1 MEALAI
7 VGREEELAALRKF
20 VEATERLPAAAVVEG
35 APGIGKTTLWA
46 AALDLAREHSYR
58 VLWCRPG
65 RSETQLS
72 FAGLRDLLQ
81 PLVPDV
87 LDFLPGPQRRA
98 VAVALLLEEPS
109 ELSPGAGEV
118 AAGFLGILR
127 ALAARGPVLVAV
139 DDVQWL
145 DTPTASVIEFAARRL
160 ANSPVALALSLRP
173 DGGAPIVRELDRVF
187 VDERLVRLAL
197 GPLSMG
203 AVHKMLHQHLGFTC
217 ARPLLRRV
225 HEVSDGNP
233 FFALELVRALQ
244 RTGKPLEPGAP
255 LPVPSNLR
263 QLVSDRLAALGP
275 DAQEVLLVVSALSDP
290 TIEVLT
296 GAVGDARAHAAVA
309 DAADAGVLHID
320 GERIGFTHPLLASG
334 TYSEASEGRR
344 RAIHRKLAEVVFD
357 PQERVRHLSLSAERP
372 DEAVALALEHAAA
385 KAWQQGAPFA
395 GAELCER
402 AAELTPQEHRDDSFR
417 RGIVAATY
425 YFEAGDTA
433 AATRVLEA
441 VIAESDGPIR
451 AQAQC
456 RLARILLFTDQLT
469 RSAEAFRA
477 AERDATDPMVRIE
490 TEEGLAWNLVL
501 LREDTAAA
509 VGHARAAIALA
520 EELGE
525 FSALSEALGIGALA
539 EFLLGHTGE
548 SNMLMERAL
557 SLGSATEN
565 LPRVVRHPS
574 LAYGVMLTASDD
586 LDGARAVFSK
596 LHQRA
601 KERGDESALTR
612 VLLCLSNVEFLSG
625 RWRQAETFAV
635 GAEQDAA
642 QTGQYAELGNMLYDP
657 GVLDAHL
664 GRLEAARRRA
674 ESGLA
679 RTDDSAAVSGMVAR
693 RVLGIVSLATGD
705 WAAASWYLGELVNR
719 FENAGI
725 AEPGVAP
732 FYSDYTEALVAL
744 GDLDAAEAVL
754 NRYQS
759 RAENLGRLSA
769 LAAAWRCRGLLNAAR
784 SRQNDASSA
793 FETALAYHD
802 QSTMPFER
810 ARTQLCLGMTLRRAK
825 QKKSARETLGKAR
838 AAFAELGA
846 PAWVEKAETELSSVG
861 GRAPATGALTPSEMK
876 VARHA
881 AEGLTTKEI
890 AAQLFV
896 STKTVEGH
904 LSNVYVKLGIR
915 SRTEL
920 ARRFAVG
927 RLPSGS

>member
-1 MEALAI
+1 VETVAV
-7 VGREEELAALRKF
+7 VGREEELTSLRKF
-20 VEATERLPAAAVVEG
+20 VEATERLPAAVVVEG

-46 AALDLAREHSYR
+46 AAVDLAREHSYR
-58 VLWCRPG
+58 IIWCRPG
-65 RSETQLS
+65 PSETQLS

-81 PLVPDV
+81 PHVPEV

-127 ALAARGPVLVAV
+127 GLAAGGPVLVAV

-160 ANSPVALALSLRP
+160 TSSPVALALSLRP
-173 DGGAPIVRELDRVF
+173 DGGAPIVRELDRVLF
-187 VDERLVRLAL
+187 DDRLIRLAL

-225 HEVSDGNP
+225 HEVSAGNP

-244 RTGKPLEPGAP
+244 RIGKPPEPGAP
-255 LPVPSNLR
+255 LPVPSSLR

-275 DAQEVLLVVSALSDP
+275 DAQEVLLVASALSEP
-290 TIEVLT
+290 TIEVVT
-296 GAVGDARAHAAVA
+296 GAVGGARAHAAVA
-309 DAADAGVLHID
+309 AATDAGVLHTD

-334 TYSEASEGRR
+334 IYSDVSEGER
-344 RAIHRKLAEVVFD
+344 RALHRKLAGVVDD
-357 PQERVRHLSLSAERP
+357 PQEQARHLSLSAERP
-372 DEAVALALEHAAA
+372 DEAAALALERAAA
-385 KAWQQGAPFA
+385 KAWQQAAPFA
-395 GAELCER
+395 AAELCER
-402 AAELTPQEHRDDSFR
+402 AAELTPRERTDDSLR
-417 RGIVAATY
+417 RGIVASTY

-441 VIAESDGPIR
+441 VIAGSDGPIR

-456 RLARILLFTDQLT
+456 RLARILLFTDQLK

-477 AERDATDPMVRIE
+477 AERDATDPLVRIE
-490 TEEGLAWNLVL
+490 AEEGLAWNLVL

-509 VGHARAAIALA
+509 AGHARAAIALA
-520 EELGE
+520 EELGQW
-525 FSALSEALGIGALA
+525 SALSEALGIGALA
-539 EFLLGHTGE
+539 EFLLGHTVE

-565 LPRVVRHPS
+565 LPRVLRHPS
-574 LAYGVMLTASDD
+574 LAHGVVLAASDN
-586 LDGARAVFSK
+586 LEGARAVFRK

-612 VLLCLSNVEFLSG
+612 VQLSLSNVEFLSG
-625 RWRQAETFAV
+625 NWRQAEIHAV
-635 GAEQDAA
+635 AAEQDAA

-664 GRLEAARRRA
+664 GRLDAARRRA
-674 ESGLA
+674 EAGLE

-693 RVLGIVSLATGD
+693 RVLGVVSLATGD
-705 WAAASWYLGELVNR
+705 WAAASWYLGELVDR
-719 FENAGI
+719 FEHAGI
-725 AEPGVAP
+725 VEPGVAP
-732 FYSDYTEALVAL
+732 FYSDYIEALVAL
-744 GDLDAAEAVL
+744 GQLNAAEAVL
-754 NRYQS
+754 DRYQR

-784 SRQNDASSA
+784 SRRNDASSA
-793 FETALAYHD
+793 FETALVYHD

-810 ARTQLCLGMTLRRAK
+810 ARTQLCLGMALRRAK
-825 QKKSARETLGKAR
+825 QKKSARAALGEAR
-838 AAFAELGA
+838 AVFAELGA
-846 PAWVEKAETELSSVG
+846 RTWAEKADTELSRVG
-861 GRAPATGALTPSEMK
+861 GRAPATGALTPSEMR
-876 VARHA
+876 VARQA

-904 LSNVYVKLGIR
+904 LSNVYLKLGIR

-927 RLPSGS
+927 RLPAGS